1 MATPTLNIEREQLL
15 KIAKKYQDQGYEVS
29 LHPNSEDLPDF
40 LRPYLPNMIVRR
52 GDEAVVIE
60 VKSRSSLDFS
70 SNQYLQG
77 LAKAIEKNPNWRF
90 ELVMTNPVITNPEEV
105 DYSPL
110 AEASFQE
117 QEIKSRLQ
125 IARRLVAEHPESAI
139 LYSWSLVE
147 ATLRLVAEEEEI
159 SLQRFQ
165 PLYLVKKLATEG
177 VIAKSE
183 YQLLINAISFRNAII
198 HGFKTTQVTQEFVYE
213 LIDIAEQLL
222 KAIHIGVETQ

>member
-15 KIAKKYQDQGYEVS
+15 KIAKKYQDQGYKVS

-40 LRPYLPNMIVRR
+40 LRPYLPDMIVRR

-60 VKSRSSLDFS
+60 VKSRSSLDS
-70 SNQYLQG
+70 SSTQYLQG
-77 LAKAIEKNPNWRF
+77 LAKAIEGNPSWRF
-90 ELVMTNPVITNPEEV
+90 ELVMTNPEEV
-105 DYSPL
+105 DYPL
-110 AEASFQE
+110 KAEASFQE

-183 YQLLINAISFRNAII
+183 YQLLMNAISFRNAIV
-198 HGFKTTQVTQEFVYE
+198 HGFKTTQVTQESVYE
-213 LIDIAEQLL
+213 LIDLAEQLL
-222 KAIHIGVETQ
+222 KAIHSGVETQ